1 MRLKEAL
8 KIVRT
13 IEDQRQALYR
23 IGEVL
28 ELAEGIEQ
36 KIKEL
41 EQHIDSIATEIAAQ
55 AKKQQEATA
64 VILEAQHA
72 KDVGRLKAELDEL
85 TNSIAAAK
93 EGHESKM
100 AMFDRAE
107 KEASQKLE
115 SVRTAIRHLTEQL
128 SLTA

>member
-1 MRLKEAL
+1 MRLKEAV

-13 IEDQRQALYR
+13 IEDQRQALNR

-41 EQHIDSIATEIAAQ
+41 ERRRDSIGTEIAAQ
-55 AKKQQEATA
+55 AKKEHDAA
-64 VILEAQHA
+64 LAMLEAQHA
-72 KDVGRLKAELDEL
+72 KDVGRLKAELDAL
-85 TNSIAAAK
+85 TVSISAAK
-93 EGHESKM
+93 KEHESKM

-107 KEASQKLE
+107 KEASRKLE
-115 SVRTAIRHLTEQL
+115 SVRAEIRRLTEQL
-128 SLTA
+128 RQTA

>member
-13 IEDQRQALYR
+13 QRQALYR

-41 EQHIDSIATEIAAQ
+41 EQHIDSIATEIVAQ
-55 AKKQQEATA
+55 TKKEQEATA
-64 VILEAQHA
+64 VIQHA
-72 KDVGRLKAELDEL
+72 KHVGRLKAELDEL
-85 TNSIAAAK
+85 TNSVAAAK
-93 EGHESKM
+93 EEHESKM

-115 SVRTAIRHLTEQL
+115 SVRTEIRHLTEHL